1 MGLEPSAQA
10 ALLLKFLKQS
20 KIGAGL
26 SDVETQDVVRKDLFV
41 KPPKGDDAE
50 LAGLH
55 GRLVKIA
62 PEGSERS
69 REVAPAIVVL
79 VPSAERGK
87 EVADALRKLN
97 PIKARPTPTRGAA
110 CKPHCVYRSPDPPAQ
125 SHRGRHGRR
134 SGTTLR

>member
-26 SDVETQDVVRKDLFV
+26 SDVETQDVVRKDLFL
-41 KPPKGDDAE
+41 KPPKGDDVE

-97 PIKARPTPTRGAA
+97 PIKARPTPTRGGA
-110 CKPHCVYRSPDPPAQ
+110 CKPHCVHRSLDLPAQ